1 MKIELI
7 DDNGNVTFSTNEIYS
22 YDTARK
28 DMPTY
33 ENSSFDFEL
42 EITID
47 DRVVVG
53 KNKNEKSNRN
63 SNKNNKNNKRN
74 KSNNNN
80 RRSNNHNNRH
90 NDNKEKCKKYF
101 FDELRK
107 RSLDSDHEED
117 EISNV
122 SVDVSNEEEVK
133 VNETLQE
140 EVPQEIEK
148 PQIEVSN
155 NTTSNRDRLNQQEI
169 LDFLNNT
176 KPSIVNEKV
185 ETKEIKSEDTTNTEQ
200 EPVVKTKKLSEMK
213 NKYKFLYKSKDKI
226 KSELQQK
233 NTYEEHSEYSEYENS
248 PKCEKMKNNRKSGE
262 F

>member
-90 NDNKEKCKKYF
+90 NDNKEKCYF

-107 RSLDSDHEED
+107 RSLDSDHKED

-185 ETKEIKSEDTTNTEQ
+185 ETKEIKSEDTTNIEQ
-200 EPVVKTKKLSEMK
+200 EPVIKTKKLSEMK

>member
-107 RSLDSDHEED
+107 RSLDSDHGED

-176 KPSIVNEKV
+176 KPSITNEKV